1 MNQKTW
7 WDFYDE
13 DPDEKIGRYMLDAFG
28 HPMIVIL
35 RRLSWAYV
43 DWLAEVEGCD
53 VVGCFQDNDRE
64 RWEIDGTIHEV
75 MEGTIRL
82 AYLERERDGLP
93 RPAWCPPADPS
104 DLMDI

>member
-1 MNQKTW
+1 MIQKTW

-43 DWLAEVEGCD
+43 DWLAEAEGCD
-53 VVGCFQDNDRE
+53 VPAFFQDNDRA
-64 RWEIDGTIHEV
+64 RWEIDGSISKV
-75 MEGTIRL
+75 MESAVRL
-82 AYLERERDGLP
+82 SYLQREKLGYP
-93 RPAWCPPADPS
+93 RPEWRPPADPL